1 MTVYTGVIGKNTLIG
16 TKTNQPVAYRLNL
29 TLFMAAVVLFMAYI
43 FLANFLVTQKY
54 SVELRKKEFRTI
66 SSSTANPKP
75 SIKETSMEE
84 LLTFARSTGMV
95 EAKDTDSIMQNRGFA
110 VSP

>member
-1 MTVYTGVIGKNTLIG
+1 MTVYTGEIGKNTLIG

-29 TLFMAAVVLFMAYI
+29 TLFMAYI